1 VRRDVDSL
9 KIDKIATG
17 ATRPRIYAKMFTNKP
32 GSVRLNVP
40 SIFKE
45 KNRVDYNAITLVG

>member
-9 KIDKIATG
+9 KVDKTATG
-17 ATRPRIYAKMFTNKP
+17 TTRPRIYAKMFTNKP

-45 KNRVDYNAITLVG
+45 KNRVDYNAIASIG

>member
-1 VRRDVDSL
+1 MRRDVDSL
-9 KIDKIATG
+9 KVDKIANR

-40 SIFKE
+40 SIF
-45 KNRVDYNAITLVG
+45 